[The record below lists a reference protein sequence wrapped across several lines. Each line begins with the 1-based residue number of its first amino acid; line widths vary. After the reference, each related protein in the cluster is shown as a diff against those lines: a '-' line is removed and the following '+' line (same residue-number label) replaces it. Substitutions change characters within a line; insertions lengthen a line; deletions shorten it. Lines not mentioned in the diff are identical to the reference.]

1 MIARAFLIFLALVVP
16 LYLGIKYVAEARLT
30 RVQAARFMKTTGL
43 ILISVTLAGFT
54 LAVLTAA
61 DKLL

>member
-1 MIARAFLIFLALVVP
+1 
-16 LYLGIKYVAEARLT
+16 LT
-30 RVQAARFMKTTGL
+30 RAQAARFMKTTGL